1 MNSLFNLLGEKM
13 DKVVIALIIIAIAFL
28 ISCVFT
34 FLVSLKL
41 RGTKSFFITSAIM
54 PMIVAAVVSMV
65 SIFLDSTSSGAVRI
79 ATIAVALG
87 LIRFRS
93 QNAKAEE
100 LLLLFAG
107 IATGL
112 ICGLGYVVLAAI
124 LAVVIAAL
132 YLLLTSVNLFSNK
145 RFSGEK
151 LLKIT
156 IPETLEYSDVFN
168 DTFANYLKSNELVEV
183 KTTAMGSLFRLSYRI
198 EFKDIKEE
206 KEFIDELRVKN
217 GNLEISIL
225 PYIGEEKSL

>member
-1 MNSLFNLLGEKM
+1 MNSLFNLLSEKM

-28 ISCVFT
+28 ISCLFT

-65 SIFLDSTSSGAVRI
+65 SIFLDNTSSGAVRI

-112 ICGLGYVVLAAI
+112 ICGLGYVALAAI
-124 LAVVIAAL
+124 FAVVVAGL
-132 YLLLTSVNLFSNK
+132 YLLLTSIHLFSNK
-145 RFSGEK
+145 RFNGEK

-198 EFKDIKEE
+198 EFKDIKDE

>member
-13 DKVVIALIIIAIAFL
+13 DKIVIALIIIAIAFL
-28 ISCVFT
+28 ISCLFT

-54 PMIVAAVVSMV
+54 PIIVAAVVSMV
-65 SIFLDSTSSGAVRI
+65 SIFLDNTSSGAVRI

-107 IATGL
+107 IASGL
-112 ICGLGYVVLAAI
+112 ICGLGYVALAAI
-124 LAVVIAAL
+124 FAVVVAGL
-132 YLLLTSVNLFSNK
+132 YLLLTSTHLFSNK
-145 RFSGEK
+145 RFNGEK
-151 LLKIT
+151 ILKIT

-198 EFKDIKEE
+198 EFKDIKDE

-225 PYIGEEKSL
+225 PFIGEEKSL

>member
-28 ISCVFT
+28 ISCLFT

-65 SIFLDSTSSGAVRI
+65 SIFLDNTSSGAVRI

-112 ICGLGYVVLAAI
+112 ICGLGYVALAAI
-124 LAVVIAAL
+124 FAVVVAGL
-132 YLLLTSVNLFSNK
+132 YLLLTSTHLFSNK
-145 RFSGEK
+145 RFNGEK

-198 EFKDIKEE
+198 EFKNIKEE

>member
-1 MNSLFNLLGEKM
+1 MNSLFNLLGNF
-13 DKVVIALIIIAIAFL
+13 DKVVISLIIIAIAFA
-28 ISCVFT
+28 ISMLFT
-34 FLVSLKL
+34 LVISLKMK
-41 RGTKSFFITSAIM
+41 GTKSFFITSAIM

-65 SIFLDSTSSGAVRI
+65 SIFLDDTTSGAVRI

-112 ICGLGYVVLAAI
+112 ICGLGSVALAAI
-124 LAVVIAAL
+124 LAVVVAGL
-132 YLLLTSVNLFSNK
+132 YLLLTSTHLFSNK
-145 RFSGEK
+145 RFCGEK

-156 IPETLEYSDVFN
+156 IPESLEYSDVFN
-168 DTFANYLKSNELVEV
+168 DTFTNYLKSNELVEV

-198 EFKDIKEE
+198 EFKDIKDE

>member
-13 DKVVIALIIIAIAFL
+13 DKVVIALIIIAIAFA

-41 RGTKSFFITSAIM
+41 RGTKSFFITSSIM

-65 SIFLDSTSSGAVRI
+65 SIFLDNTSSGAVRI

-112 ICGLGYVVLAAI
+112 ICGLGYVVFAAI
-124 LAVVIAAL
+124 LAFVIAGL
-132 YLLLTSVNLFSNK
+132 YLLLTSSKLFSNK
-145 RFSGEK
+145 RFAGEK

-156 IPETLEYSDVFN
+156 IPETLEYSEVF
-168 DTFANYLKSNELVEV
+168 DETFNHYLKSNELVEV

-198 EFKDIKEE
+198 ELKNNKEE

-225 PYIGEEKSL
+225 PFIGEEKSL

>member
-1 MNSLFNLLGEKM
+1 MGSLFNLLADKV
-13 DKVVIALIIIAIAFL
+13 DKVVIALIIIAIAFV

-41 RGTKSFFITSAIM
+41 RGTKSFFVTSAIM

-112 ICGLGYVVLAAI
+112 ICGLGYVVFALIFA
-124 LAVVIAAL
+124 LVVAGL

-156 IPETLEYSDVFN
+156 IPETLEYNDVFV
-168 DTFANYLKSNELVEV
+168 DTFNHYLKNNELIEV

-198 EFKDIKEE
+198 EMKDFKEE

-225 PYIGEEKSL
+225 PYVGEDKSL

>member
-1 MNSLFNLLGEKM
+1 MGSLFNLLADKV
-13 DKVVIALIIIAIAFL
+13 DKVVIALIIIAIAFV
-28 ISCVFT
+28 IGCVFT

-41 RGTKSFFITSAIM
+41 RGTKSFFVTSAIM

-112 ICGLGYVVLAAI
+112 ICGLGYVVFALIFA
-124 LAVVIAAL
+124 LVVAGL

-156 IPETLEYSDVFN
+156 IPETLEYNDVFI
-168 DTFANYLKSNELVEV
+168 DTFNHYLKNNELIEV

-198 EFKDIKEE
+198 EMKDIRQE

-217 GNLEISIL
+217 GNLEISVL
-225 PYIGEEKSL
+225 PYVGEEKSL

>member
-13 DKVVIALIIIAIAFL
+13 DKVVIALIIIAVAFL
-28 ISCVFT
+28 ISCLFT

-112 ICGLGYVVLAAI
+112 ICGLGYVALAAI
-124 LAVVIAAL
+124 LAVVVAGL
-132 YLLLTSVNLFSNK
+132 YLLLTSTHLFSNK
-145 RFSGEK
+145 RFNGEK

-168 DTFANYLKSNELVEV
+168 ETFANYLKSNELVEV

-198 EFKDIKEE
+198 EFKDIKDE

-217 GNLEISIL
+217 GNLEISIH
-225 PYIGEEKSL
+225 PFVGEEKSL

>member
-28 ISCVFT
+28 ISCLFT

-65 SIFLDSTSSGAVRI
+65 SIFLDNTSSGAVRI

-112 ICGLGYVVLAAI
+112 ICGLGYVALAAI
-124 LAVVIAAL
+124 FAIVVAGL
-132 YLLLTSVNLFSNK
+132 YLLLTSIHLFSNK
-145 RFSGEK
+145 RFNGEK

-198 EFKDIKEE
+198 EFKDIKDE